1 MCYPTTI
8 DDSIV
13 DKITLF
19 KVEKK
24 MMPMRTETNEER
36 EAFWEKLVSELLA
49 FVYFII
55 NWEIPNKL
63 KSKASILL

>member
-1 MCYPTTI
+1 
-8 DDSIV
+8 
-13 DKITLF
+13 
-19 KVEKK
+19 

-36 EAFWEKLVSELLA
+36 EAFWEKLVSELPA